1 MRLSAN
7 RIRSVNL
14 RIAQAEASAFPGF
27 GRNTRRLPLNLKPAI
42 FESPIQGVGDV
53 VLAKILAS

>member
-42 FESPIQGVGDV
+42 SEIPPRAVRDV
-53 VLAKILAS
+53 VLAKVLTS

>member
-7 RIRSVNL
+7 RIRSANL

-27 GRNTRRLPLNLKPAI
+27 GRNTRRLPLNPKPAASEI
-42 FESPIQGVGDV
+42 PLQAVRDV
-53 VLAKILAS
+53 VLAKVLAS

>member
-27 GRNTRRLPLNLKPAI
+27 GRNIRRLPHNLKPAF
-42 FESPIQGVGDV
+42 FESSTQAIRDV
-53 VLAKILAS
+53 VLAKVLAS

>member
-14 RIAQAEASAFPGF
+14 RIAQAEASAFPSF
-27 GRNTRRLPLNLKPAI
+27 GRNTRRLPVNLKPALS
-42 FESPIQGVGDV
+42 ESPIQAVRDV
-53 VLAKILAS
+53 VLAKVLAS

>member
-14 RIAQAEASAFPGF
+14 RISQAEASAFPGF
-27 GRNTRRLPLNLKPAI
+27 GRNIRRLPLNLKPALS
-42 FESPIQGVGDV
+42 ESPIQAVKDV
-53 VLAKILAS
+53 VLAKMLAS